1 MKRNCMTRSRIV
13 NRKMRGFTLVE
24 LLIAMAISIILLAG
38 LIFTFITVRTTFTSQ
53 TGLSQLQDD
62 QRVAINVLS
71 QVVREA
77 GYYPSPQTVV
87 TATQFPADTNF
98 RAAGQ
103 TVVGTGNGGTGTGA
117 DVVTVRFAA
126 SQSGSTTSDFV
137 LNCNGTANTSTATVA
152 IFVNQFT
159 VNTAN
164 ELTCAVGG
172 GTPVA
177 LVGNVSSWSVLYGVD
192 TDGDRSANQYYN
204 ANSAAALWSQV
215 VSVRLTL
222 NFINPLANQPG
233 QPATISLV
241 RIVNLMNRT

>member
-1 MKRNCMTRSRIV
+1 MRRNYPSRTRISSSR
-13 NRKMRGFTLVE
+13 MQGFTLVE
-24 LLIAMAISIILLAG
+24 LLIAVAISIVLLAG
-38 LIFTFITVRTTFTSQ
+38 LIFTFISVRSTFTSQ

-87 TATQFPADTNF
+87 AATQFPNDVNF
-98 RAAGQ
+98 ATAGQ
-103 TVVGTGNGGTGTGA
+103 IVVGTGVGGTGSSA
-117 DVVTVRFAA
+117 DVITVRFAA

-152 IFVNQFT
+152 VFVNQFT

-192 TDGDRSANQYYN
+192 TDGDGSANQYFN

-222 NFINPLANQPG
+222 NFVNPLANQPG
-233 QPATISLV
+233 QRATISLV
-241 RIVNLMNRT
+241 RVVNLMNRT